1 MGRPRK
7 KNYWKVFSTLVII
20 AAVLYVG
27 YRVVPLFSKKKVETP
42 VATDT
47 QKTTP
52 VQTVT
57 TGNSDKTIKEDK
69 DTYTIDITY
78 PVLGGLEKTIASK
91 ANASIK
97 GAMDTLV
104 SDFKTNSVP
113 EEGVIVSEKSTLDVS
128 YNKTMIQTDTTLT
141 VLFAVS
147 DYFSGAAHP
156 NNYTLPVTVSKT
168 TGLRMMTKDFF
179 KSDSNFLS
187 VLSAKAVPLLKKKL
201 GGDFSP
207 DGATATSDNYDS
219 VYLTDTNV
227 VVLYDPCRVAAC
239 AAGVIT
245 IEIPKSQLQAIL
257 K

>member
-7 KNYWKVFSTLVII
+7 KNYWKMFSTLVII

-27 YRVVPLFSKKKVETP
+27 YRVVPLFTKKKVETP

-52 VQTVT
+52 TQTVT
-57 TGNSDKTIKEDK
+57 AGNTDKTIKENK
-69 DTYTIDITY
+69 DAYTIDITY
-78 PVLGGLEKTIASK
+78 PVLSGFEKTIASK
-91 ANASIK
+91 ANTSIK
-97 GAMDTLV
+97 SAMDTLV
-104 SDFKTNSVP
+104 SDFKTNSIP
-113 EEGVIVSEKSTLDVS
+113 EEGVLITEKSTLDVS

-168 TGLRMMTKDFF
+168 SGLAMSTKDFF

-187 VLSAKAVPLLKKKL
+187 VLSTKAIPLLKKKL
-201 GGDFSP
+201 GGDISS
-207 DGATATSDNYDS
+207 DGAEPTTDNYANVYTTDS
-219 VYLTDTNV
+219 AV
-227 VVLYDPCRVAAC
+227 VVLYDPCRVAVC
-239 AAGVIT
+239 AAGVIS
-245 IEIPKSQLQAIL
+245 IEIPRSQLQAIL